1 MFRQREA
8 RSLGMSHPG
17 RHVGVR
23 PVREDD
29 KILDFGLVPSC
40 SHDRQGSAR
49 QGMEAVSDLDD
60 RNMSIMSLT
69 RQASGKPIWPWPSAS
84 RR

>member
-1 MFRQREA
+1 MFHQREA

-40 SHDRQGSAR
+40 SQNRQGSAR
-49 QGMEAVSDLDD
+49 QGMETVLKFDGRS
-60 RNMSIMSLT
+60 MSIM
-69 RQASGKPIWPWPSAS
+69 
-84 RR
+84 